1 MMKGVRKMRKIKTI
15 IGVFTLLFVAF
26 TIVGCGPA
34 KNNDEY
40 REPKV
45 KESTLGEIRHMS
57 DDDNLKASFQIT
69 VKVSGFGTSLNISE
83 EINSKG
89 NLKVTDLENNNET
102 VLLGSTGTAN
112 ALVWD
117 KTKGIYTFTNPNDF
131 LDNDLTKK
139 IKIGDEL
146 TLIVVRDKVDDVCIR
161 GIIKKVVE
169 GMEEIIYKE
178 PSIDILSLS
187 EIINKQEN
195 LNMKKAYKTTVEV
208 LGYGTGND
216 IAPKNA
222 GSLKLGET
230 GGNSEIV
237 LFSSTATRD
246 ALIWNEKSGNYEYNI
261 PNDFLTN
268 EKTKDIKIGDKL
280 DVIIVKDHENGTD
293 KYYAIII
300 GVNSTEET
308 LLTFANYTDKNLKVM
323 VRKNN
328 TRTRVVTLQTDIED
342 LSKVNVEFILSDE
355 KAGEVT
361 VVSKLDS
368 SNHYY
373 FGCFVT
379 PQPSTEGTFTLKCLI
394 TSKETGVKLI
404 EIEDLEVEIYTSY
417 VALAVDTTKMPIKVI
432 GSAFDGVVTLG
443 YYSFNG
449 NHSLANLSKYDVS
462 NKITLPLVA
471 MLSNGDEKLDYK
483 KLIFTSSDERIIK
496 IDDNGSFYLC
506 GESGTVKLMVC
517 DKMNP
522 TINASLTLN
531 VVNNGINIA
540 TYDELMEITTKV
552 IGKEYVIVLKDDIKL
567 APKLENSGST
577 FDYEL
582 YAKSC
587 VTMINPTTD
596 VTYYKNIQ
604 KLDLAKIKYAVE
616 ISTDIYGNGY
626 AISADNLTWQ
636 LYKKYGYRLYRGPLD
651 LVRYNKDYNGS
662 ENNLAVKSQ
671 DDIIFVVLRD
681 NINIINVELKGCN
694 DESLID
700 VNGNFDLTNLDY
712 CGTVLEIIGNN
723 CNIKYSRINNGRNVV
738 RVFGKAYQEDNVNAT
753 TSRISTTIA
762 NTLFT
767 NAREFLLRIGTNQI
781 VRNERVVNKMI
792 NNPTI
797 DDYNHAAPYLMNG
810 STNYEINNNN
820 YLDEYFYNNFIL
832 TDVTVQDSVFMNAGL
847 FSVGLDT
854 MFGGLVLHGW
864 DFNDSFKFGSELGWG
879 GVSGTSYPALL
890 RLKGDVR
897 FYDWKKVSTV
907 NSDTLIEGLKNS
919 DGSLST
925 IASKIGFN
933 LDFSKLLSE
942 YYKDHE
948 SILASYEGEPYV
960 NGAIAYFGGGKNY
973 SCVDTSD
980 VSSSFTELV
989 PYIISVDCFSPSNP
1003 RFIYY
1008 TAGLMDFRFLLYDA
1022 SSNLSVAKQYN
1033 DISDNS
1039 AYDILKK

>member
-1 MMKGVRKMRKIKTI
+1 MRKIKSI
-15 IGVFTLLFVAF
+15 IGVFTLIFVVL
-26 TIVGCGPA
+26 TVIGCGPT
-34 KNNDEY
+34 KRNEEY
-40 REPKV
+40 KEPKV
-45 KESTLGEIRHMS
+45 RESTLGEIRHMS
-57 DDDNLKASFQIT
+57 DDNNLKASFQIK
-69 VKVSGFGTSLNISE
+69 VKVSGFGTSLNASE
-83 EINSKG
+83 EINNKG
-89 NLKVTDLENNNET
+89 NLRVTDLENNNET
-102 VLLGSTGTAN
+102 ILLGSTSTTT

-131 LDNDLTKK
+131 LENELTKK

-146 TLIVVRDKVDDVCIR
+146 TLIVIRDKVEDVCMR

-169 GMEEIIYKE
+169 GREETIYQE

-187 EIINKQEN
+187 EIITKPEN
-195 LNMKKAYKTTVEV
+195 MDMQKAYKTTVEV
-208 LGYGTGND
+208 LGYGNGTD
-216 IAPKNA
+216 IVPKNA
-222 GSLKLGET
+222 GSLKLGGL
-230 GGNSEIV
+230 GGTSEIITTA
-237 LFSSTATRD
+237 STASRD
-246 ALIWNEKSGNYEYNI
+246 ALKWNEKSGKYEFNS

-268 EKTKDIKIGDKL
+268 EKTKNIQIGDKL
-280 DVIIVKDHENGTD
+280 DVIIVGENKTNI
-293 KYYAIII
+293 YYIVII
-300 GVNSTEET
+300 GVNHVEET
-308 LLTFANYTDKNLKVM
+308 LLTFANYIDKNLTLM

-328 TRTRVVTLQTDIED
+328 TRTRVVTLQTDITD
-342 LSKVNVEFILSDE
+342 LSKVNVQFVLSDE

-361 VVSKLDS
+361 VVPKLDS

-373 FGCFVT
+373 FGCFIT
-379 PQPSTEGTFTLKCLI
+379 PKVNVEGTFTLKCLI
-394 TSKETGVKLI
+394 TNKETGVRLI
-404 EIEDLEVEIYTSY
+404 EIEDLEIEIYASY
-417 VALAVDTTKMPIKVI
+417 VALAVDTSKMPIKVI
-432 GSAFDGVVTLG
+432 GSAFDDMVTLG

-449 NHSLANLSKYDVS
+449 NSSLANLVKYDMN
-462 NKITLPLVA
+462 NKITLPIMG
-471 MLSNGDEKLDYK
+471 MLSNGEETVNYQ
-483 KLIFTSSDERIIK
+483 KLIFKSSDERIIK
-496 IDDNGSFYLC
+496 IDENGSFYLC
-506 GESGTVKLMVC
+506 GESGTVKLTVS
-517 DKMNP
+517 DKINNN
-522 TINASLTLN
+522 INASLTLN

-540 TYDELMEITTKV
+540 TYDELMEITKNV
-552 IGKEYVIVLKDDIKL
+552 KDKEYVIVLKDDIKL

-587 VTMINPTTD
+587 VTTINPTTD

-700 VNGNFDLTNLDY
+700 ANGNFDLKNLDY

-1022 SSNLSVAKQYN
+1022 SSNLSVTKQYN

>member
-1 MMKGVRKMRKIKTI
+1 MRKIKSI
-15 IGVFTLLFVAF
+15 IGVFTLLFVAL
-26 TIVGCGPA
+26 TIVGCGPT

-40 REPKV
+40 KEPKV
-45 KESTLGEIRHMS
+45 QESTLGEIRHMS
-57 DDDNLKASFQIT
+57 DDNNLKTSFQIK
-69 VKVSGFGTSLNISE
+69 VKVSGFGTALNASE
-83 EINSKG
+83 EINNKG

-102 VLLGSTGTAN
+102 ILLGSTATVS

-131 LDNDLTKK
+131 LENDLTKK

-146 TLIVVRDKVDDVCIR
+146 TLIVVRDKVEDVCIR
-161 GIIKKVVE
+161 GIVKKVVE
-169 GMEEIIYKE
+169 GKEEIIYNE

-187 EIINKQEN
+187 DIITKPEN
-195 LNMKKAYKTTVEV
+195 INMKKAYKTTVEV
-208 LGYGTGND
+208 LGYGTGTD

-222 GSLKLGET
+222 GSLKLGEV
-230 GGNSEIV
+230 GGTIEIII
-237 LFSSTATRD
+237 SASTAIRD
-246 ALIWNEKSGNYEYNI
+246 ALKWNEKSGNYEYNT

-280 DVIIVKDHENGTD
+280 EVIIVRNSENGVNR
-293 KYYAIII
+293 YYAIII
-300 GVNSTEET
+300 GVNTTEET
-308 LLTFANYTDKNLKVM
+308 FLTFANYTDKNLKVM

-342 LSKVNVEFILSDE
+342 LSKVNVEFKLSDE

-361 VVSKLDS
+361 VVPKLDS

-373 FGCFVT
+373 FGCFIT
-379 PQPSTEGTFTLKCLI
+379 PQVEGTFTLKCLI

-404 EIEDLEVEIYTSY
+404 EIEDLEIEIYTSY
-417 VALAVDTTKMPIKVI
+417 IALTIDTAKMPIKVI
-432 GSAFDGVVTLG
+432 GSAFDDIVTLG
-443 YYSFNG
+443 YYSFTG
-449 NHSLANLSKYDVS
+449 NPSLARLSKYDM
-462 NKITLPLVA
+462 NNRITLPLVA
-471 MLSNGDEKLDYK
+471 MLSNGEEKVDYK
-483 KLIFTSSDERIIK
+483 KLIFTSSDEKITK
-496 IDDNGSFYLC
+496 IDENGSFYLC
-506 GESGTVKLMVC
+506 GGSGIVKLTVS
-517 DKMNP
+517 DRVNNGI
-522 TINASLTLN
+522 TTSLTLN

-540 TYDELMEITTKV
+540 TYDELMEVTKNV
-552 IGKEYVIVLKDDIKL
+552 KDKEYVIVLKDNIKL

-587 VTMINPTTD
+587 VTEINPTTD

-604 KLDLAKIKYAVE
+604 KLELAKIKYAVE

-671 DDIIFVVLRD
+671 DDIVFVVLRD
-681 NINIINVELKGCN
+681 NINIINVELKGCS
-694 DESLID
+694 DDSLID
-700 VNGNFDLTNLDY
+700 ENGNFDLTNLDY
-712 CGTVLEIIGNN
+712 CGTVLEIIGDN

-738 RVFGKAYQEDNVNAT
+738 RVFGKAYQENTIDAT
-753 TSRISTTIA
+753 TTRITTTIS

-781 VRNERVVNKMI
+781 IRNNRIVDKTI

-797 DDYNHAAPYLMNG
+797 DDYNHASPYLING
-810 STNYEINNNN
+810 SINYEIDNNN
-820 YLDEYFYNNFIL
+820 YLDEYFYNNYIL
-832 TDVTVQDSVFMNAGL
+832 TDLTVQDCVFMNAGL
-847 FSVGLDT
+847 FSIGLDT

-897 FYDWKKVSTV
+897 FYDWKKVSSV

-948 SILASYEGEPYV
+948 SILASYEGETYV

-973 SCVDTSD
+973 SCVDTSS
-980 VSSSFTELV
+980 VSDTFTKLV
-989 PYIISVDCFSPSNP
+989 PYSISVDCFSPSNP

-1008 TAGLMDFRFLLYDA
+1008 TAGRMDFRFLLYDA
-1022 SSNLSVAKQYN
+1022 TSSLSVDKQYN

-1039 AYDILKK
+1039 AYDILKR